1 MNINNIHNAQMSR
14 WEALGTNLTL
24 HATFNVLERS
34 KNWLAGSKSGKHKVT
49 WELNVKKIFYIK
61 HEHTGYDCYLFFGV
75 IWCSKESALMLGLAA
90 ASRLVNVIHMRP
102 LIHIHGKRFNAC
114 IFRGFFSA

>member
-1 MNINNIHNAQMSR
+1 MNINNIHNTQMSR

-49 WELNVKKIFYIK
+49 WELNVKNFFTLNMNILDMIAIYFSVS
-61 HEHTGYDCYLFFGV
+61 FGV
-75 IWCSKESALMLGLAA
+75 QKSLRWCWD
-90 ASRLVNVIHMRP
+90 
-102 LIHIHGKRFNAC
+102 
-114 IFRGFFSA
+114 